1 MGPSVLAAC
10 PLTCQACDDMI
21 SFDQIETSFVHHL
34 ESRPEQEPQL
44 PIKLENPASAMEHL
58 SSFINSFTAT
68 FEDRE
73 STPIIGDEEIEAA
86 ESEVVTFGCVDVDPR
101 CDTYTEFCEQDNIKL
116 LCPLTCQVDGC
127 KTTTS
132 STVSTTASTTTP
144 KPNTT
149 ETIQSGDG
157 SGDFELEFGSGMEE
171 AEFGSGEVEV
181 TTLTETV
188 LVGNDGGAAVEL
200 IAARHQCES
209 TNSQVIRLE
218 ADKTH
223 MMYFADE
230 YFAASDCDFVLQ
242 RDNDDVVI
250 IDINI
255 IDVRTTQN
263 CDRYVDVYSDDT
275 PI

>member
-1 MGPSVLAAC
+1 MG
-10 PLTCQACDDMI
+10 
-21 SFDQIETSFVHHL
+21 
-34 ESRPEQEPQL
+34 
-44 PIKLENPASAMEHL
+44 
-58 SSFINSFTAT
+58 
-68 FEDRE
+68 
-73 STPIIGDEEIEAA
+73 
-86 ESEVVTFGCVDVDPR
+86 
-101 CDTYTEFCEQDNIKL
+101 
-116 LCPLTCQVDGC
+116 
-127 KTTTS
+127 
-132 STVSTTASTTTP
+132 TVPTTP
-144 KPNTT
+144 SKPNTT

-181 TTLTETV
+181 TTLSETV
-188 LVGNDGGAAVEL
+188 LVGNDNGAAVEL
-200 IAARHQCES
+200 IAAKHQCES

-230 YFAASDCDFVLQ
+230 YFATSDCDFVLQ